1 MEALCCHP
9 LAKGPSAGAGGGA
22 GAWVW
27 LEAMAFDSPGQAMKF
42 IRSQKKNAT
51 VQTNQLW
58 ASENRSRT
66 ERFVRCKMMSTT
78 KRCFMELGGLAP
90 VDVIASYKNFKVVFR
105 HNSEWIP
112 VAKVGVTLE
121 VKWLGYPIVNVR
133 VREAMEAFMQDLE
146 YGCLSTLLNKG
157 KVVRVTGDATN
168 DAVYVPWGQL
178 HRKTYLQSTRAE
190 SRFED
195 LCKELVAAARFGP
208 DIWSGGRR
216 SQRWYRRLATW

>member
-1 MEALCCHP
+1 M
-9 LAKGPSAGAGGGA
+9 
-22 GAWVW
+22 
-27 LEAMAFDSPGQAMKF
+27 
-42 IRSQKKNAT
+42 
-51 VQTNQLW
+51 
-58 ASENRSRT
+58 
-66 ERFVRCKMMSTT
+66 
-78 KRCFMELGGLAP
+78 
-90 VDVIASYKNFKVVFR
+90 DVIASYKNFKVVVR
-105 HNSEWIP
+105 HKSEWIP
-112 VAKVGVTLE
+112 VATVGVTLE

-178 HRKTYLQSTRAE
+178 HRKNYLQSTRAE

-208 DIWSGGRR
+208 DIWSHYCWREAISTLVSEACNLVMTCVLWAGGV
-216 SQRWYRRLATW
+216 LAAGAIAGCI